1 MEDFIIFI
9 SFIFFIFG
17 ILALILFFKVW
28 RMTDDVKNIRISLAK
43 EQVRG
48 RNWMVSTMLMR
59 GDSPEA
65 IHKYLVESFSEDIYK
80 LYKAGYTEQAFTKY
94 ADAKIIQYQKL
105 YDLIKM
111 NMPGIMKEANTI
123 AEVKTVFRQG

>member
-1 MEDFIIFI
+1 MEDFIIIVFI
-9 SFIFFIFG
+9 LG
-17 ILALILFFKVW
+17 VLALILFFKVW
-28 RMTDDVKNIRISLAK
+28 HMTGEIKKIRISLAK

-48 RNWMVSTMLMR
+48 RNWIVSTMLMR
-59 GDSPEA
+59 GDSQEA

-105 YDLIKM
+105 YDLIGM
-111 NMPGIMKEANTI
+111 DMPNMMKEANTI
-123 AEVKTVFRQG
+123 AKVKTVFRQG